1 MTASRG
7 ALVYHSELLW
17 FQRASANTM
26 KFGIP
31 VERVYNGKTR
41 ITIMGPF
48 EHSPQREFALTVNK
62 RAIAECTDMKQLKE
76 VAGNL
81 LVGWAS
87 MQTAVQSLVL
97 ENMQL
102 RQVLDKRDT
111 DLMAANDL
119 LAEASTLIDQYTQQL
134 SQAKKGLWSWW
145 K

>member
-1 MTASRG
+1 
-7 ALVYHSELLW
+7 
-17 FQRASANTM
+17 M

-41 ITIMGPF
+41 VTIMGPF

-87 MQTAVQSLVL
+87 MQTALQSLVL

-119 LAEASTLIDQYTQQL
+119 LGEASTLIDQYTQQL
-134 SQAKKGLWSWW
+134 NQTKKGLWSWW

>member
-7 ALVYHSELLW
+7 ALAYHSELPW
-17 FQRASANTM
+17 FQKAPASTM

-134 SQAKKGLWSWW
+134 GQAKKGLWSWW